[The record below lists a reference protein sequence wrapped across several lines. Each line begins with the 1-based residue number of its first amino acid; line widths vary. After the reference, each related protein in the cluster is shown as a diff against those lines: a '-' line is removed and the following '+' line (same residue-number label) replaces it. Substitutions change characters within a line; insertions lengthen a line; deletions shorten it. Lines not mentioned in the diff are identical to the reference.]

1 MENVFLMSALFL
13 IFVSCSK
20 RNDVLKDDISV
31 ENDSAK
37 EIAVDEN
44 AIDESDCVFDNKPKE
59 LTQEWLKESGFN
71 DFAWDAKN
79 TRAIVIQE
87 QDTLLI
93 YKGGCNHLTSS
104 VEIITQNLY
113 GDIFDNRNL
122 QKMNSIAC
130 KFKFD
135 NYCDKII
142 NGQFVKND
150 SSGYSFFLEFEN
162 DDPDS
167 NLISEGIKITRV
179 NGSLHILISEY
190 YN

>member
-1 MENVFLMSALFL
+1 MKNIFLMSALFL

-20 RNDVLKDDISV
+20 RNDILKDEIAV
-31 ENDSAK
+31 AKDSAK
-37 EIAVDEN
+37 EIVVEEN
-44 AIDESDCVFDNKPKE
+44 AIDGSDCIFDNKPKE
-59 LTQEWLKESGFN
+59 LTEEWLKESGFN
-71 DFAWDAKN
+71 DFVWDAKN

-87 QDTLLI
+87 QDTLLV

-113 GDIFDNRNL
+113 DNIFDSRNL

-142 NGQFVKND
+142 NGQFAKND
-150 SSGYSFFLEFEN
+150 SSGNSIFLEFDNN
-162 DDPDS
+162 DQDS

>member
-1 MENVFLMSALFL
+1 M
-13 IFVSCSK
+13 
-20 RNDVLKDDISV
+20 
-31 ENDSAK
+31 
-37 EIAVDEN
+37 
-44 AIDESDCVFDNKPKE
+44 
-59 LTQEWLKESGFN
+59 TQEWLKESGFN

-122 QKMNSIAC
+122 QKMNSVAC

-135 NYCDKII
+135 HYCDKII
-142 NGQFVKND
+142 NGQFAKND
-150 SSGYSFFLEFEN
+150 SSGDSFFLEFEN

-167 NLISEGIKITRV
+167 NLITEGIKITRV
-179 NGSLHILISEY
+179 NVHCIF
-190 YN
+190 